1 MKLDT
6 LINNIREYKTVHH
19 VLALREVLMLR
30 RIVFASALV
39 VFSAAATDNQVSTK
53 EANPFKQTMWY
64 FTEMHLNQAGPDDI
78 LFFGDSLVQGMN
90 MDGLRFKAINM
101 GIGGYTLAEITNRM
115 KAVRVQDYRAIIVEG
130 GVNDVIMGRS
140 DEQVKAG
147 FDAIFAEAGRSKR
160 FYFTQMLPANKITHS
175 EVNARVERLN
185 AYSADLCAKAAKCT
199 LIKSPKAM
207 WKNNKPD
214 YYFPDGVHL
223 KKLGYDAWIKEINK
237 AV

>member
-1 MKLDT
+1 
-6 LINNIREYKTVHH
+6 
-19 VLALREVLMLR
+19 MLR
-30 RIVFASALV
+30 IFFLTSALIA
-39 VFSAAATDNQVSTK
+39 FSSSAAENKVSTK

-64 FTEMHLNQAGPDDI
+64 FTEMHLNQAGPEDI

-90 MDGLRFKAINM
+90 TDGLKFKAVNM
-101 GIGGYTLAEITNRM
+101 GIGGYTLAEVTNRM
-115 KAVRVQDYRAIIVEG
+115 KAVRLQDYKAIVVEG

-147 FDAIFAEAGRSKR
+147 FDAVFAEAGRGNK
-160 FYFTQMLPANKITHS
+160 FYFTQMLPANKVTHS

-185 AYSADLCAKAAKCT
+185 AYSASLCDKTDKCT
-199 LIKSPKAM
+199 LIKSPKVM

>member
-1 MKLDT
+1 
-6 LINNIREYKTVHH
+6 
-19 VLALREVLMLR
+19 MLR
-30 RIVFASALV
+30 TIFFAGALV
-39 VFSAAATDNQVSTK
+39 AFSSAAAENQVSTK

-90 MDGLRFKAINM
+90 MEGLNFKAVNM

-130 GVNDVIMGRS
+130 GVNDVLIGRT

-147 FDAIFAEAGRSKR
+147 YDTLFAEASRSKR
-160 FYFTQMLPANKITHS
+160 FYFSQMLPALATTHESENNRVQALNNYTATLCKKNK
-175 EVNARVERLN
+175 
-185 AYSADLCAKAAKCT
+185 KCR
-199 LIKSPKAM
+199 LIKSPSVM
-207 WKNNKPD
+207 WKKNGTS

-223 KKLGYDAWIKEINK
+223 RKKGYRAWVNNINYIVK
-237 AV
+237 

>member
-1 MKLDT
+1 
-6 LINNIREYKTVHH
+6 
-19 VLALREVLMLR
+19 MLR
-30 RIVFASALV
+30 TIFFAGVLV
-39 VFSAAATDNQVSTK
+39 AFSSAAAENQVSTK

-90 MDGLRFKAINM
+90 MDGLKFKAVNM

-115 KAVRVQDYRAIIVEG
+115 KAVRLQDYRAVIVEG
-130 GVNDVIMGRS
+130 GVNDVIMDKT

-147 FDAIFAEAGRSKR
+147 YDALFAEAGRSNK
-160 FYFTQMLPANKITHS
+160 FYFAQMLPANNATHAV
-175 EVNARVERLN
+175 VNERVQKLN
-185 AYSADLCAKAAKCT
+185 EYSAKLCERAAKCT
-199 LIKSPKAM
+199 LIKSPTSM
-207 WKNNKPD
+207 WENNKPD

-223 KKLGYDAWIKEINK
+223 KRLGYDAWSKQINK

>member
-1 MKLDT
+1 
-6 LINNIREYKTVHH
+6 
-19 VLALREVLMLR
+19 MLR
-30 RIVFASALV
+30 TIFFAGALV
-39 VFSAAATDNQVSTK
+39 AFSSAAADNQVSTK

-64 FTEMHLNQAGPDDI
+64 FTEMHLNQAGPDDV

-90 MDGLRFKAINM
+90 MDGLKFKAVNM
-101 GIGGYTLAEITNRM
+101 GIGGYTLAEIANRM

-130 GVNDVIMGRS
+130 GVNDVIMGRN

-147 FDAIFAEAGRSKR
+147 FDTLFSEAGRSKR
-160 FYFTQMLPANKITHS
+160 FYFAQMLPANKVTHT
-175 EVNARVERLN
+175 EVNNRVETLN
-185 AYSADLCAKAAKCT
+185 KYSANLCSKSPKCI
-199 LIKSPKAM
+199 LIKSPTDM

-223 KKLGYDAWIKEINK
+223 KKLGYESWIKEINK

>member
-1 MKLDT
+1 
-6 LINNIREYKTVHH
+6 
-19 VLALREVLMLR
+19 MLR
-30 RIVFASALV
+30 TILFASALV
-39 VFSAAATDNQVSTK
+39 AFSSAAAENQVSTK

-64 FTEMHLNQAGPDDI
+64 FTEMHLNQAGPYDI

-90 MDGLRFKAINM
+90 MDGLKFKAVNM

-130 GVNDVIMGRS
+130 GVNDVIVGRS

-147 FDAIFAEAGRSKR
+147 IDVLFAEAGRSKK
-160 FYFTQMLPANKITHS
+160 FYFTQMLPANKVTHAA
-175 EVNARVERLN
+175 VNDRVEKLN
-185 AYSADLCAKAAKCT
+185 EYSASLCKKTTKCT
-199 LIKSPKAM
+199 LIKSPKVM

-223 KKLGYDAWIKEINK
+223 KKMGYDAWIKVINK

>member
-1 MKLDT
+1 
-6 LINNIREYKTVHH
+6 
-19 VLALREVLMLR
+19 MLR
-30 RIVFASALV
+30 TIFLAGALV
-39 VFSAAATDNQVSTK
+39 AFSSAAAENQVSTK

-90 MDGLRFKAINM
+90 MDGLKFKAVNL

-115 KAVRVQDYRAIIVEG
+115 KAVRLQDYRAVIVEG
-130 GVNDVIMGRS
+130 GVNDVIMGRT

-147 FDAIFAEAGRSKR
+147 YDALFAEAGRSNK
-160 FYFTQMLPANKITHS
+160 FYFTQMLPANKITHAA
-175 EVNARVERLN
+175 VNERVKQLN
-185 AYSADLCAKAAKCT
+185 EYSASLCEKTAKCT

-207 WKNNKPD
+207 WENNKPD

-223 KKLGYDAWIKEINK
+223 KKLGYDTWVKQINK